1 VIALKRNG
9 QLTLADLD
17 VGAAGRP
24 ALVQSRVD
32 ADDFSDRP
40 FGRVAA
46 GAFREADSEGVAE
59 VLVSRLRSDR
69 PSTNGVTETELK
81 EVIIHLARY
90 TGWPRAI
97 SDP

>member
-46 GAFREADSEGVAE
+46 GAFHEADSEGVAE
-59 VLVSRLRSDR
+59 VLLER
-69 PSTNGVTETELK
+69 GVVDGMRE
-81 EVIIHLARY
+81 
-90 TGWPRAI
+90 G
-97 SDP
+97 

>member
-1 VIALKRNG
+1 MLGLAGFQGRLLGQMQRFNRGRRPAVIALKRNG
-9 QLTLADLD
+9 QLTLAYLD

-46 GAFREADSEGVAE
+46 GAFGEANSEGVAE
-59 VLVSRLRSDR
+59 VLLQR
-69 PSTNGVTETELK
+69 GVVDGMRE
-81 EVIIHLARY
+81 
-90 TGWPRAI
+90 G
-97 SDP
+97 